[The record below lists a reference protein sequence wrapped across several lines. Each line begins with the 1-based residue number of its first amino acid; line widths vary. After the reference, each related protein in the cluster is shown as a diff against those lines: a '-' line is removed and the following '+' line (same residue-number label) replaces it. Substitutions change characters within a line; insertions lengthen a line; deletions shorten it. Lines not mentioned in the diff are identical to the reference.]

1 VDDLVDQS
9 VLLVSSIRWP
19 VIAKLSLAFLR
30 YGCKVQVV
38 CPPDHPFA
46 FVSGLSKI
54 YPYRGL
60 DSLQSLYEAITS
72 AEPDLVIPGDDCVV
86 WQLHELHRTKP
97 ELRALIER
105 SLGAASGYKTVAGRA
120 ELMQIAS
127 ELDIRVPQ
135 TKKIATA
142 ADLREW
148 FSVPG
153 ASGVLKLDWTCGGKG
168 VRVVRSLT
176 EAEEALGAM
185 RRPANVMTALGR
197 WLMIHDALAIWKWRN
212 QGQPSVTLQQ
222 FVAGRPANTMLAC
235 RDGRVLAMVTV
246 EVLCARS
253 STGTSLVVRQ
263 IENDEIRTA
272 AELIA
277 ERLQLSGFHGLDFM
291 IEDRT
296 GYAYLIE
303 LNPRCT
309 QLGHLQI
316 PIQGDLVG
324 VFCHAFGNT
333 RSPQN
338 ERPIYQET
346 IAFFPEVVLSDPKCP
361 YLETAYIDVPWEE
374 PRLVVELIRRD
385 WRDRGLLARLYRAM
399 RPAKQTAVV
408 FDATAASEAQMIE
421 ATEVAPQHDHR
432 AARTT
437 APIGLDLKALSA
449 TRDD

>member
-1 VDDLVDQS
+1 VDDFVDQS

-19 VIAKLSLAFLR
+19 VIAKLSVAFLR
-30 YGCKVQVV
+30 NGCKVQVV

-60 DSLQSLYEAITS
+60 DSLRSLYEAITA
-72 AEPDLVIPGDDCVV
+72 AEPDFVIPCDDGVV

-105 SLGAASGYKTVAGRA
+105 SLGAPSSYKTVASRA
-120 ELMQIAS
+120 ELMQVAS
-127 ELDIRVPQ
+127 ELNIRAPE

-168 VRVVRSLT
+168 VRVVRSLA

-185 RRPANVMTALGR
+185 RQPANVMAVLGR
-197 WLMIHDALAIWKWRN
+197 WLLIHDALAIWKWRN
-212 QGQPSVTLQQ
+212 QGQPSLTLQQ

-235 RDGRVLAMVTV
+235 HKGKVLAMVTV
-246 EVLCARS
+246 EVLCAQS

-324 VFCHAFGNT
+324 VFCRAFSNT
-333 RSPQN
+333 RSPRN
-338 ERPIYQET
+338 ERPICQET
-346 IAFFPEVVLSDPKCP
+346 IAFFPEALLSNPKCP
-361 YLETAYIDVPWEE
+361 YLETSYIDVPWEE
-374 PRLVVELIRRD
+374 PRLVVELMRGD

-399 RPAKQTAVV
+399 RPPKQTAVA
-408 FDATAASEAQMIE
+408 FDAMAALEAQMVE
-421 ATEVAPQHDHR
+421 VPEVAPQHNWR
-432 AARTT
+432 AERTMARTT
-437 APIGLDLKALSA
+437 DRSI
-449 TRDD
+449 